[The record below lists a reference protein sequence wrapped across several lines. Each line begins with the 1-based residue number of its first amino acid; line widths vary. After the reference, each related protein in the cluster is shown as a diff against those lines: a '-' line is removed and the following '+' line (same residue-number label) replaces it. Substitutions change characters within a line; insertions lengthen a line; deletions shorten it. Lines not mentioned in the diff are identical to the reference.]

1 MLARKHGLN
10 ASLSLKI
17 VTTCICPALLYGCEV
32 LSLKTTADRMF
43 LEKAQVVVNKA
54 LRKVVGAYDRCHVAL
69 LHFFCGLWRVEALV
83 KFRRLMTMARWFSRR
98 SQNEAAIRAYEMAEQ
113 HQLPFFV
120 ETREMIE
127 ELGI

>member
-1 MLARKHGLN
+1 M
-10 ASLSLKI
+10 
-17 VTTCICPALLYGCEV
+17 
-32 LSLKTTADRMF
+32 
-43 LEKAQVVVNKA
+43 
-54 LRKVVGAYDRCHVAL
+54 
-69 LHFFCGLWRVEALV
+69 

-127 ELGI
+127 ELGIQLAWNKALDTFEKIDSRLGQLLFFFFFWRRVVKEKEQ

>member
-1 MLARKHGLN
+1 M
-10 ASLSLKI
+10 
-17 VTTCICPALLYGCEV
+17 
-32 LSLKTTADRMF
+32 
-43 LEKAQVVVNKA
+43 NKA

-127 ELGI
+127 ELGIQLAWNKALDTFEKIDSRLGQLLFFFFFWRRVVKEKEQ